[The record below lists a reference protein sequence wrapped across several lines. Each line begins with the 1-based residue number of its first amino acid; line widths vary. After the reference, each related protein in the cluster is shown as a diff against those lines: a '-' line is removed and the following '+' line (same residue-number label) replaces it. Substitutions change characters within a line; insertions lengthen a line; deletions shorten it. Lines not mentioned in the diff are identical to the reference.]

1 MVGPTARFDSNN
13 ARWQVCQIADE
24 LPRRESSSN
33 HNRAHFGEA
42 HEMEA
47 GLPNVDPD
55 RRNFHEMPL
64 LSVDHPHRQGRTI
77 PLPYTPTNNGA
88 LTSPRND
95 DTGGTGCRYTM
106 PVNMCFSMSA
116 A

>member
-1 MVGPTARFDSNN
+1 
-13 ARWQVCQIADE
+13 
-24 LPRRESSSN
+24 LN
-33 HNRAHFGEA
+33 HNRARFGEA

-47 GLPNVDPD
+47 SLPNIDPD
-55 RRNFHEMPL
+55 RRNFHEMPLPL

-95 DTGGTGCRYTM
+95 DTGGNWLPLHDAGQYVFLDECGLIMDLLRRYGRSPRGTRLHDHA
-106 PVNMCFSMSA
+106 P
-116 A
+116 